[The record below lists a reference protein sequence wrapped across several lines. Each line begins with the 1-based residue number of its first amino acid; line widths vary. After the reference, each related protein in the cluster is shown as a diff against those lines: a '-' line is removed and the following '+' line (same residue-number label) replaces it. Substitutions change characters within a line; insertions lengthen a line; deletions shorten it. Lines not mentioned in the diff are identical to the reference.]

1 MSVGATPPRDGRR
14 ERSATDGAPRYEYGL
29 IAVISGLV
37 VLAVLDIVAIVAF
50 HGDGAERV
58 VGLIGAIST
67 PIGAIVAAYF
77 GIKAGTQAGETGRA
91 DAERARR
98 QASRQA
104 IAFAA
109 ALDPVRGPD
118 TVRRFV
124 PILDEIDQ
132 GTLDPAALPTPV
144 RPEAATTSTAGPDE
158 ASLARMTELE
168 RRIDELRRQIDDVT
182 KE

>member
-1 MSVGATPPRDGRR
+1 MTVAGTPPRDARR
-14 ERSATDGAPRYEYGL
+14 ERAADGAPRYEYGL

-37 VLAVLDIVAIVAF
+37 VLAILDIVAIIAF
-50 HGDGAERV
+50 HSDGADRV

-104 IAFAA
+104 VAFAA
-109 ALDPVRGPD
+109 ALDPVRGPEI
-118 TVRRFV
+118 VRRFV
-124 PILDEIDQ
+124 PILDEIDH
-132 GTLDPAALPTPV
+132 GTLDPAAMTAPV
-144 RPEAATTSTAGPDE
+144 RPEAATTSTAAPDE
-158 ASLARMTELE
+158 ASLARLAELE
-168 RRIDELRRQIDDVT
+168 RRIDELRRQIDET
-182 KE
+182 TNQP